1 MLKFGQM
8 VWFSMS
14 EVLILQRFHLHYK
27 LIQFV
32 GTFGSSGSGER
43 CSRCLVGDAA
53 HGIETATWSIA
64 YVILLKTN
72 MWVFPKIG
80 VSPNHPF

>member
-14 EVLILQRFHLHYK
+14 EVLILQRFQLRFSHHLHYK
-27 LIQFV
+27 PTKFV
-32 GTFGSSGSGER
+32 GTFGSSGSGAR
-43 CSRCLVGDAA
+43 CSRCVVRDAA

-64 YVILLKTN
+64 YVILLNIALPQT
-72 MWVFPKIG
+72 
-80 VSPNHPF
+80 